1 MLFDLDKELT
11 MDDSAIIEV
20 YSGEEY
26 IFSFSCNKKELLE
39 LQTVVKN
46 GLQKIEDEKDMRTIQ
61 KTPEF
66 WKAIRKDSFIDTQKL
81 LKEYRAKK
89 SKSLKK

>member
-1 MLFDLDKELT
+1 MQFGSDKSLT

-26 IFSFSCNKKELLE
+26 IFSFPCNKRELI
-39 LQTVVKN
+39 K
-46 GLQKIEDEKDMRTIQ
+46 LQKVVQECLEKIRDEEDMRQIQ

-66 WKAIRKDSFIDTQKL
+66 WKEIKKYNGVCDTQKL
-81 LKEYRAKK
+81 LRNYRK
-89 SKSLKK
+89 SKNLKK